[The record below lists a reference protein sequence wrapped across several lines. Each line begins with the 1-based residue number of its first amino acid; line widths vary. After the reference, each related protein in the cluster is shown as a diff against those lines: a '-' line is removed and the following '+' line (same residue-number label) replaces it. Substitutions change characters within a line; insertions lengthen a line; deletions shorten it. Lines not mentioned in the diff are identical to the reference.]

1 MMARRGV
8 IGLLG
13 WNLGKFSKVLRVQ
26 HVSEVPETRV
36 GMRPGD
42 GSAEVA
48 CRKMPEPMER
58 AA

>member
-36 GMRPGD
+36 GMRPGE
-42 GSAEVA
+42 GSAGGGV
-48 CRKMPEPMER
+48 
-58 AA
+58 